1 MVLVEILIHVHDTLN
16 LSDWF
21 NFLHLSLVSHSCD
34 IAVFSSLNLFLC
46 CGHLPRV
53 LYSGYHLLG
62 FGPKLICFLLLF
74 GYILYSQWLW
84 IFTKK
89 Y

>member
-1 MVLVEILIHVHDTLN
+1 MVLVEILIQVHDTLN
-16 LSDWF
+16 QSGWF
-21 NFLHLSLVSHSCD
+21 NFLHLPLVCLSCD
-34 IAVFSSLNLFLC
+34 ISVFSPLSLCLC
-46 CGHLPRV
+46 CGHLPRP
-53 LYSGYHLLG
+53 LYSSYQLLG
-62 FGPKLICFLLLF
+62 FGPKLICFLLIF